1 MRRAYDAN
9 TVAAAVFRVARPRP
23 LVPATGLL
31 AAAGV
36 MLAAGVLV
44 GRSPVCGPHT
54 PGMAPH
60 DGGPARVVLR
70 NLSPAGPVM
79 RFDVLIPPAEG

>member
-1 MRRAYDAN
+1 
-9 TVAAAVFRVARPRP
+9 
-23 LVPATGLL
+23 
-31 AAAGV
+31 V

>member
-1 MRRAYDAN
+1 MQPTSHRADR
-9 TVAAAVFRVARPRP
+9 FR
-23 LVPATGLL
+23 LQVPAL
-31 AAAGV
+31 
-36 MLAAGVLV
+36 LAAGVLV